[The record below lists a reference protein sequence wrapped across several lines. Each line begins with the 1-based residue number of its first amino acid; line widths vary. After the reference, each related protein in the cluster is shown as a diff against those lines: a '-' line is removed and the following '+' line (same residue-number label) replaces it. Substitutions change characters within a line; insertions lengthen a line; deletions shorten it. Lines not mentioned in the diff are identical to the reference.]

1 MFKFYIFN
9 QPTYS
14 VKRALGFFLRKDR
27 EGCKVHIMPYNN
39 LWCNVEIALHPNHAY
54 CVIMNYI
61 VDNKD
66 SLKCSDKAKQ
76 FINSNSTY
84 KI

>member
-1 MFKFYIFN
+1 MYKYYIFN

-14 VKRALGFFLRKDR
+14 AKRALRFFIRNNR
-27 EGCKVHIMPYNN
+27 EGCKIHIMPYNN
-39 LWCNVEIALHPNHAY
+39 QWCNIEIALHPNHAY

-61 VDNKD
+61 ADNKD

-84 KI
+84 NI